1 MSDQAS
7 GVVRVAA
14 NAPHGARC
22 GEVRMA
28 VGARGRP
35 VRPEGDGESEVVAS
49 RRDLTGARERRR
61 CRRCHEARLEERGDP
76 RDGAMALAA
85 VAREGRRE
93 GRPRMHRPDV
103 GASVF
108 LPVAGETLHR
118 GRGPLVIAASLV
130 ALTAVCKGMHAGER
144 KPRLPVD
151 VDGLGHLPAG
161 GRMALVA
168 ASRQA
173 TTMDVLMAAVARA
186 LDRLTAV
193 ALVASGHLM
202 LPRQR
207 ETCRGVIEAAGATC
221 VALTPSNR
229 RVARAARDGIGDVLA
244 RSRSRRCRRR
254 SRWRRRRG
262 RGCRRRS
269 RRRWWRRVGP
279 GRRRKRERNDARDE
293 RVQKGRGG
301 EANHLGPPPPSA
313 LSWGFAW
320 HVRQSVDGK
329 R

>member
-1 MSDQAS
+1 
-7 GVVRVAA
+7 
-14 NAPHGARC
+14 
-22 GEVRMA
+22 MA

-130 ALTAVCKGMHAGER
+130 ALTAVCKRMHAGER

-193 ALVASGHLM
+193 ALVASSHLM
-202 LPRQR
+202 LTRQR
-207 ETCRGVIEAAGATC
+207 ETRRGVIEAAGATR
-221 VALTPSNR
+221 VALAPSDR
-229 RVARAARDGIGDVLA
+229 RVARAAGDGVGDVLA
-244 RSRSRRCRRR
+244 RGRSRRSQQAPLAPAVVAARRPR
-254 SRWRRRRG
+254 MLTKARAQRG
-262 RGCRRRS
+262 S
-269 RRRWWRRVGP
+269 RR
-279 GRRRKRERNDARDE
+279 ARAE
-293 RVQKGRGG
+293 APGRGG
-301 EANHLGPPPPSA
+301 ESLGTSA
-313 LSWGFAW
+313 AERFVMG
-320 HVRQSVDGK
+320 VRVA
-329 R
+329 RPAVR